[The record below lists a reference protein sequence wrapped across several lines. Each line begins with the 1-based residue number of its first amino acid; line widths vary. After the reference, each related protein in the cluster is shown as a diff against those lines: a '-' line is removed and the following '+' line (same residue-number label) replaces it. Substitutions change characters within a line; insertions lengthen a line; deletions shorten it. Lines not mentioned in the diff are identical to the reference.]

1 MSSLHVPLWGWVV
14 TIGAVVL
21 ILGSELAIGIRR
33 GPREISLRAAAAYVA
48 VVIAAAGVFGLSF
61 FWLGHP
67 AAGSQFFAGW
77 LTEYSLSLDN
87 LFVFVLL
94 IGSSSVPRELHGRV
108 MLLGIGFALLL
119 RGIVIAIGA
128 AAISRF
134 SWVLYLFGALLVF
147 AAVRVA
153 FTARRDPASAPS
165 DSVTMRAV
173 SQVVPVTTDSADGR
187 LIGRVGG
194 REGGRR
200 AATPLLLLG
209 IGVAATDLVFAM
221 DSIPAVFG
229 LTHDAYLVF
238 TANAFALLGLRQLY
252 FLLGGLLSRL
262 AHLPAG
268 LAVILAFIGVKLF
281 AEALAASGIRS
292 VGPVPVPHIS
302 TAVSLCVIGG
312 VLLIVTATSL
322 LRGLRR
328 RSALRPAA
336 RPGSG
341 PDPPRRRGAAPASC
355 GPPDRG

>member
-1 MSSLHVPLWGWVV
+1 MSSLHVPLWVWVL
-14 TIGAVVL
+14 TIGAVGLV
-21 ILGSELAIGIRR
+21 LGSELAVGIRR
-33 GPREISLRAAAAYVA
+33 GPREVSVRAAAAYVA
-48 VVIAAAGVFGLSF
+48 AVVAAAGLFGLSF

-108 MLLGIGFALLL
+108 MLLGIAFALLL

-128 AAISRF
+128 AAISRY
-134 SWVLYLFGALLVF
+134 SWVLYGFGALLIF
-147 AAVRVA
+147 AAVRVVL
-153 FTARRDPASAPS
+153 TARQDPAAPS
-165 DSVTMRAV
+165 DSAAMRAV
-173 SQVVPVTTDSADGR
+173 SQVVPVTPDSGDGR
-187 LIGRVGG
+187 LIGRV
-194 REGGRR
+194 GGRR

-262 AHLPAG
+262 AHLSAG

-281 AEALAASGIRS
+281 AEALAASGVRS

-302 TAVSLCVIGG
+302 IAVSLCVIGG

-322 LRGLRR
+322 IQGLRR

-341 PDPPRRRGAAPASC
+341 PGRRRRRGAAPARC